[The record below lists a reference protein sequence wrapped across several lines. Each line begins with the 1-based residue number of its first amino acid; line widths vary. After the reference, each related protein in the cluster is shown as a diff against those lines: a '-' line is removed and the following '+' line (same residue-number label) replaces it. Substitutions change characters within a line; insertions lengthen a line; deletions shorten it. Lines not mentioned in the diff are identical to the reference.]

1 MTSTATSYQPSL
13 SAAVAREHV
22 NDLVRAAHAYRVA
35 TCLPDGNGTRTFRR
49 RPLWWLGIAMHSA
62 TPRTA

>member
-13 SAAVAREHV
+13 TAAVAHEHV

-35 TCLPDGNGTRTFRR
+35 ACLPDGSGNRTFRR
-49 RPLWWLGIAMHSA
+49 RPAWWLGITTRSA